1 MIMEHALCSISGMP
15 TLLPDMRSCMRRAH
29 VIVETVREAHAFV
42 TCLERRMVQLPARYT
57 RTASVP
63 GQPTVTNR
71 CRSGPAER

>member
-1 MIMEHALCSISGMP
+1 
-15 TLLPDMRSCMRRAH
+15 MRRAH